1 MSQLPEG
8 TLGDA
13 IGVLIFTFICLFANS
28 LLLWLYWISRERLSC
43 TIAALQKPVMKIAS
57 ATV

>member
-13 IGVLIFTFICLFANS
+13 IGVLFFTFVCFITNV
-28 LLLWLYWISRERLSC
+28 LLLWLYWKSHDELSC
-43 TIAALQKPVMKIAS
+43 AFLPIPHPPLVEYIN
-57 ATV
+57 